1 MYRLT
6 YYELRKIWH
15 KRSFV
20 LSVFVLIVLNV
31 FLLWYTNIPNDEQ
44 APLSSYQSF
53 QNKIENMSEMEKEAY
68 ICELKETIDG
78 VCFVQ
83 EVLNMQ
89 NLQSEIGT
97 ALAEQMITT
106 NHGTFEAYYEVYQSG
121 EYLNF
126 TNSLWQ
132 EKAFIDELYAEQ
144 QKIAGYGAY
153 LESIQENEVMLSG
166 ISIFSNYQEES
177 FVTRNVEKSA
187 KDYVGLSADNIHW
200 IPSKVF
206 SISMESIWTDIFLI
220 LSMFLF
226 AGNMILEEKEKKI
239 YYVIRCTQKGLFQTI
254 FSKMFALFVH
264 CIFIAFLIYSV
275 NFIFA
280 EMTIGFG
287 DVTANIQSVSSYMES
302 NLSIPIWAYIV
313 GSVFTKGMILF
324 GGGAILTALCIIAD
338 NISMP
343 HIIGFLFYGISFI
356 LYSAIPIGENGS
368 LLKYINFIGL
378 MRTENLYGGYL
389 NFNIGD
395 YPISRISISWC
406 IILVFAIIGVLTSV
420 YFFVYGNNFELKK
433 MQANHSKSFR
443 LHASLLRYE
452 SYKIMIMNRGI
463 IIILL
468 FGFLIGYRIMSQEYN
483 PSAQEQYYQDLM
495 MQLEGEMTEEKEKL
509 ILSEEERYVEAFSE
523 IERIDLLV
531 ENGEISESVADNLKA
546 EWYTV
551 TFFYSSFERV
561 LEQYQRIKE
570 SGGNFVYDTGYLYLF
585 GKMNDDYF
593 IDMLL
598 LFLCIVIAFSNVIAM
613 EYQRGAWYLLSPTLE
628 GKKKIIVMKMVVCMI
643 AVIMLSF
650 IPISCRFFK
659 ISSAYPMH
667 GFDFCIIDIPCYQT
681 LPISVPIWLFIIIL
695 VLLQMLLLILA
706 TCSVLLT
713 SYWRKNQ
720 IQTIF
725 FALLILVVPIILK
738 LLGLAV
744 LAY

>member
-1 MYRLT
+1 MHRLT
-6 YYELRKIWH
+6 YYEFRKIWY

-20 LSVFVLIVLNV
+20 LSIFVLIILNM
-31 FLLWYTNIPNDEQ
+31 FLLWYNNISNGEQ
-44 APLSSYQSF
+44 AALSSYQSF
-53 QNKIENMSEMEKEAY
+53 QNKIEHMSEMEKAAY
-68 ICELKETIDG
+68 IDELKEIIAG

-89 NLQSEIGT
+89 NLHSEMGT
-97 ALAEQMITT
+97 ALAEQAMST
-106 NHGTFEAYYEVYQSG
+106 NPEMFEAYYEVYESG

-144 QKIAGYGAY
+144 QKIADYSAY
-153 LESIQENEVMLSG
+153 LESIQKNKDTLSG
-166 ISIFSNYQEES
+166 ISIFSNQQEEH

-187 KDYVGLSADNIHW
+187 RDYAGVSVDNIRW
-200 IPSKVF
+200 IPSKAF

-226 AGNMILEEKEKKI
+226 VGNMIFEEKEKKLYFI
-239 YYVIRCTQKGLFQTI
+239 IRSTRNGYFQTI
-254 FSKMFALFVH
+254 FSKLFALFVH
-264 CIFIAFLIYSV
+264 CMLMAFLLYSV
-275 NFIFA
+275 NYIFV

-287 DVTANIQSVSSYMES
+287 DLTANIQSVSMYMES
-302 NLSIPIWAYIV
+302 NLDIPIWEYLV
-313 GSVFTKGMILF
+313 CSVFTKGIFLF
-324 GGGAILTALCIIAD
+324 GAGTILTALCIIAD
-338 NISMP
+338 YISLP
-343 HIIGFLFYGISFI
+343 YIVGFFFYGMSAI
-356 LYSAIPIGENGS
+356 LYFAIPVGENAT
-368 LLKYINFIGL
+368 LAKYINLIGL
-378 MRTENLYGGYL
+378 MKTEHLYGGYL
-389 NFNIGD
+389 NFNIWD
-395 YPISRISISWC
+395 YPISRLHLSWC
-406 IILVFAIIGVLTSV
+406 VIVALAMIGVSTSV
-420 YFFVYGNNFELKK
+420 FLFVRGNNFELKK
-433 MQANHSKSFR
+433 MQSNHSKNFR
-443 LHASLLRYE
+443 PHASLFRYE

-463 IIILL
+463 IILLL
-468 FGFLIGYRIMSQEYN
+468 FGFVIGYRIMSQEYN
-483 PSAQEQYYQDLM
+483 PSVQEQYYQDIM
-495 MQLEGEMTEEKEKL
+495 MQLEGQLTEEKENL
-509 ILSEEERYVEAFSE
+509 ILSEQERYTEAFLE
-523 IERIDLLV
+523 IERIDSLV
-531 ENGEISESVADNLKA
+531 ANGEISESAGDNLKA
-546 EWYTV
+546 KWNAV
-551 TFFYSSFERV
+551 TFFYPSFERV
-561 LEQYQRIKE
+561 LKQYQRISE
-570 SGGNFVYDTGYLYLF
+570 RGGNFVYDTGYLYLF

-593 IDMLL
+593 IDILL

-681 LPISVPIWLFIIIL
+681 LSISVPIWLFIIIL

-738 LLGLAV
+738 LLGK
-744 LAY
+744 